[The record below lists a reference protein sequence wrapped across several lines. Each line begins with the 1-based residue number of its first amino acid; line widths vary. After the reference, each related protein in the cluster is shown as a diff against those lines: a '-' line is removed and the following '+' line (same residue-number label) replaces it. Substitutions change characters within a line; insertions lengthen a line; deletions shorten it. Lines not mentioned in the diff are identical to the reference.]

1 MDYHRPMPT
10 EPIPSATVIL
20 LRDAPGGLET
30 LLIRRRQGREPFAG
44 AWVFPGGALEAIDG
58 PQRIRQAWPAAA
70 RRAAVREL
78 AEEAGLVVLPEGL
91 VPFAD
96 WTSPT
101 TMPRRFRT
109 WFFLSAAP
117 EGTVELGLQEASAYR
132 WISPRQALA
141 AHRSQTIT
149 LFPPTW
155 VSLVELTASR
165 TVSQALDR
173 HRRGPTASFQP
184 RVGHVRG
191 QRCFFY
197 AGDVGYGD
205 LDGDRPGPRHRLVIH
220 PDGWHYER
228 DGNIHSGP
236 CEVS

>member
-1 MDYHRPMPT
+1 MPT

-20 LRDAPGGLET
+20 LRDAPGDLET
-30 LLIRRRQGREPFAG
+30 LLIRRRQGRAPFAG

-58 PQRIRQAWPAAA
+58 PLRAQQAWPPAA
-70 RRAAVREL
+70 RRAAAREL
-78 AEEAGLVVLPEGL
+78 AEEAGLVVSPDAL

-101 TMPRRFRT
+101 TMPHRFRT
-109 WFFLSAAP
+109 WFFLAAAP
-117 EGTVELGLQEASAYR
+117 EGTVELGRQEASAYR
-132 WISPRQALA
+132 WMSPRQALA
-141 AHRSQTIT
+141 AHRSQTMT

-155 VSLVELTASR
+155 VSLVELGNRR
-165 TVSQALDR
+165 TVAQTLDR
-173 HRRGPTASFQP
+173 HRRGPAAVFQP
-184 RVGHVRG
+184 RVGHVG
-191 QRCFFY
+191 DQQCFFY
-197 AGDVGYGD
+197 AEDAGYAD

-228 DGNIHSGP
+228 DGELYSGP